1 ERFFLLARRCR
12 QAAGFGNRQHNGHGL
27 QTIHGYF
34 HILEG
39 SISILPDIQHFRK
52 GLLRGG
58 VSNRLEPEPKEP
70 VMVATKNKATAFF
83 TGASTGLGALQA
95 DRLPK
100 RAYDF
105 IPVAILVTA
114 LFALL
119 ALSVWFA
126 AYAWTHLGGDPV
138 PTYGYVALAGGVVIS
153 LAVGGGLMA
162 LVFYSSR

>member
-1 ERFFLLARRCR
+1 M
-12 QAAGFGNRQHNGHGL
+12 AA
-27 QTIHGYF
+27 T
-34 HILEG
+34 E
-39 SISILPDIQHFRK
+39 
-52 GLLRGG
+52 
-58 VSNRLEPEPKEP
+58 
-70 VMVATKNKATAFF
+70 NKATAFF
-83 TGASTGLGALQA
+83 TGASTVGALQA

-100 RAYDF
+100 RLHDY

-138 PTYGYVALAGGVVIS
+138 PTYGYVALAGGALIS

-162 LVFYSSR
+162 LVFYSSRHGYDDLSGGDN